1 MLKYFNQMKKNNVK
15 IAVVGLGY
23 VGLPLTIEFS
33 RYFPVVGYDLDNK
46 RIKELLTGYDKTK
59 ELTKNQLANIKNL
72 DFVSSL
78 DAIKDSNIYIITV
91 PTPVNKNNIPDLEP
105 LKNASTAI
113 GSIISKNDLVI
124 YESTVFPGATENV
137 CVPILETQSKLKYK
151 EEFFCG
157 YSPERINPGDKKH
170 SLANTIKITS
180 GCDIETAQFVNWLYS
195 KIVKAGTHS
204 VQSIEIAETAK
215 VIENVQRDVNIAL
228 MNELSIIFNKL
239 GLDTEDILNA
249 ASTKWNF
256 LPFKPGL
263 VGGHCIGVDPYY
275 LTHRAVELGYHP
287 EMILAGRKINDSM
300 GFYIAEKTV
309 AELTKQN
316 INLID
321 TRIGILGLTF
331 KENCSDIRNTKVIDI
346 INQLRLYK
354 CKLYITDEWVD
365 KDDAKKELNVDLIE
379 LHEIKGCDAIILA
392 VAHDSFK
399 NFTTAQ
405 WKTMINDDGVVIDV
419 KSLYK
424 KDTFDGTAIK
434 HWRL

>member
-1 MLKYFNQMKKNNVK
+1 MKKNNVK